1 MHHDLSALEYML
13 TSSYSLQDLG
23 AASFDYGDSMIA
35 LASAELNRPLS
46 VHLTVLGELQQKMK
60 DLHETQVSRMQFL
73 APSNETI
80 F

>member
-1 MHHDLSALEYML
+1 
-13 TSSYSLQDLG
+13 LG

-60 DLHETQVSRMQFL
+60 DLHEKQV
-73 APSNETI
+73 
-80 F
+80 